1 MNAWLGYSL
10 SESCDGIR
18 QRRSRRADYP
28 APRRGPTC
36 LLSSH
41 SSLRSLLV
49 HHSGVR
55 PPTTDSFSVF
65 FPSLPCSQKVSIVGH
80 RCNEAWGT
88 ESPMSEID
96 YHYETIGRI
105 LSHLVSNGLRR
116 IDIEAPDALLIMD
129 DPQGSDCGTGSRRLS
144 PSP

>member
-1 MNAWLGYSL
+1 
-10 SESCDGIR
+10 
-18 QRRSRRADYP
+18 
-28 APRRGPTC
+28 
-36 LLSSH
+36 
-41 SSLRSLLV
+41 
-49 HHSGVR
+49 
-55 PPTTDSFSVF
+55 
-65 FPSLPCSQKVSIVGH
+65 
-80 RCNEAWGT
+80 
-88 ESPMSEID
+88 MSEID